1 MKALVRPA
9 TRLLGPALVLLACGC
24 DAGGGGASAGTQNAV
39 SQPAP
44 EAIASASAPV
54 VEASP
59 VAGPAVRPL
68 PVVTRPT
75 GAELSQETIEAQ
87 YSPDYEP
94 CLNSG
99 DAAKGVSVAM
109 GACVQAELKAQ
120 DERLNGAY
128 KSAMAKRGPAEQAKL
143 RIEERAWIKRRDA
156 ECEKQRTG
164 GTIDMVEIPSCLL
177 NETIRRRIA
186 LQPMAG

>member
-1 MKALVRPA
+1 MIAPVRSA
-9 TRLLGPALVLLACGC
+9 TRLLGLALILLATGC
-24 DAGGGGASAGTQNAV
+24 GGGEKATSAAPENAV
-39 SQPAP
+39 SEPAS
-44 EAIASASAPV
+44 ETVASAPTPA
-54 VEASP
+54 VEATPVAEPSPQPSP
-59 VAGPAVRPL
+59 VATPPAR
-68 PVVTRPT
+68 
-75 GAELSQETIEAQ
+75 ADLSQETIEGQ
-87 YSPDYEP
+87 YSPGYEA

-109 GACVQAELKAQ
+109 GACVREELAAQ
-120 DERLNGAY
+120 DARLNAAY

-156 ECEKQRTG
+156 ECEQQRTG